1 MLMVNLILTYLIVN
15 LTKLKFQ
22 NYISSF
28 EFGAITESIPITRVK
43 PKITFSHYSIKI
55 LYKQLVTIY

>member
-1 MLMVNLILTYLIVN
+1 MLMVNLILTYLIVH
-15 LTKLKFQ
+15 LTKLKFR

-28 EFGAITESIPITRVK
+28 EFGAITESIPITKVQ